1 MPVGSRLKLRVT
13 FATPSSRLSV
23 LAKIT
28 AHATVLLVEDV
39 QIAGEFYR
47 DKLGFEVTYF
57 DKNPSHYAYA
67 NRGEMWV
74 HFARFADVGPAPNS
88 VAVPPDMFDA
98 YVYVDDVDALHAELA
113 GRGAEIIG
121 VVTDTEYGCR
131 EFRVRDPHGYIL
143 AFGKV
148 LS

>member
-1 MPVGSRLKLRVT
+1 
-13 FATPSSRLSV
+13 
-23 LAKIT
+23 
-28 AHATVLLVEDV
+28 LLVGDV
-39 QIAGEFYR
+39 QVAGEFYR

-57 DKNPSHYAYA
+57 DRNPTHYAYA

-74 HFARFADVGPAPNS
+74 HFARFADVAPAPNS
-88 VAVPPDMFDA
+88 VAVPPDMFDI
-98 YVYVDDVDALHAELA
+98 YVYVQDVDALHEELA

-121 VVTDTEYGCR
+121 DVTDTDYGCR
-131 EFRVRDPHGYIL
+131 EFRVRDPDGYIL

>member
-1 MPVGSRLKLRVT
+1 ML
-13 FATPSSRLSV
+13 
-23 LAKIT
+23 T
-28 AHATVLLVEDV
+28 AHATVLLVDNV
-39 QIAGEFYR
+39 QVAGDYYQ

-67 NRGEMWV
+67 NRGEVWM
-74 HFARFADVGPAPNS
+74 HFACFADAGPEPNS

-113 GRGAEIIG
+113 ERGAEIIG

-143 AFGKV
+143 AFGK
-148 LS
+148 LLE

>member
-1 MPVGSRLKLRVT
+1 ML
-13 FATPSSRLSV
+13 
-23 LAKIT
+23 T
-28 AHATVLLVEDV
+28 AHATVLLVDDV
-39 QIAGEFYR
+39 KVAGDYCQ

-67 NRGEMWV
+67 NRGEVSM
-74 HFARFADVGPAPNS
+74 HFACFTAAGPKPNS
-88 VAVPPDMFDA
+88 VAMPPDMFDI
-98 YVYVDDVDALHAELA
+98 YIYVDDVDALHEELA
-113 GRGAEIIG
+113 GRGAEILAAVNETG
-121 VVTDTEYGCR
+121 YGCR

>member
-1 MPVGSRLKLRVT
+1 ML
-13 FATPSSRLSV
+13 
-23 LAKIT
+23 T
-28 AHATVLLVEDV
+28 AHATVLLVDDV
-39 QIAGEFYR
+39 EVAGDYYQ

-67 NRGEMWV
+67 NRGEVWM
-74 HFARFADVGPAPNS
+74 HFACFADAGPEPNS

-98 YVYVDDVDALHAELA
+98 YVYVDDADALHAELA
-113 GRGAEIIG
+113 ERGAEIIG

-131 EFRVRDPHGYIL
+131 EFRVRDPDGYIL

>member
-1 MPVGSRLKLRVT
+1 ML
-13 FATPSSRLSV
+13 
-23 LAKIT
+23 T
-28 AHATVLLVEDV
+28 AHATVLLVDDV
-39 QIAGEFYR
+39 QVAGDYYQ

-67 NRGEMWV
+67 NRGEVWM
-74 HFARFADVGPAPNS
+74 HFACFPDAGPEPNS

-113 GRGAEIIG
+113 ERGAEIIG
-121 VVTDTEYGCR
+121 VVTDTDYGCR
-131 EFRVRDPHGYIL
+131 EFRVRDPDGYIL

>member
-23 LAKIT
+23 LAKIA

-74 HFARFADVGPAPNS
+74 HFARFADVAPAPNS
-88 VAVPPDMFDA
+88 VAVPPDMFDI
-98 YVYVDDVDALHAELA
+98 YVYVEDVDALHEELA

-121 VVTDTEYGCR
+121 DVTDTEYGCR
-131 EFRVRDPHGYIL
+131 EFRVRDPDGYIL

>member
-1 MPVGSRLKLRVT
+1 ML
-13 FATPSSRLSV
+13 
-23 LAKIT
+23 T
-28 AHATVLLVEDV
+28 AHATVLLVDDV
-39 QIAGEFYR
+39 EVAGDYYQ

-67 NRGEMWV
+67 NRGEVWM
-74 HFARFADVGPAPNS
+74 HFACFADAGPEPNS

-113 GRGAEIIG
+113 ERGAEIIG

-131 EFRVRDPHGYIL
+131 EFRVRDPDGYIL

>member
-57 DKNPSHYAYA
+57 DKNPTHYAYA
-67 NRGEMWV
+67 KRGEMWV
-74 HFARFADVGPAPNS
+74 HFACFADVAPAPNS
-88 VAVPPDMFDA
+88 VAVPPDMFDI
-98 YVYVDDVDALHAELA
+98 YVYVEDVDALHEELA

-121 VVTDTEYGCR
+121 DVTDTEYGCR
-131 EFRVRDPHGYIL
+131 EFRVRDPDGYVL

>member
-1 MPVGSRLKLRVT
+1 ML
-13 FATPSSRLSV
+13 
-23 LAKIT
+23 T
-28 AHATVLLVEDV
+28 AHATVLLDDDV
-39 QIAGEFYR
+39 QVAGDYYQ

-67 NRGEMWV
+67 NRGEVWM
-74 HFARFADVGPAPNS
+74 HFACFADAGPEPNS

-113 GRGAEIIG
+113 ERGAEIIG

-131 EFRVRDPHGYIL
+131 EFRVRDPDGYIL

>member
-1 MPVGSRLKLRVT
+1 ML
-13 FATPSSRLSV
+13 
-23 LAKIT
+23 T
-28 AHATVLLVEDV
+28 AHATVLLVDDV
-39 QIAGEFYR
+39 QVAGDYYQ

-67 NRGEMWV
+67 NRGEVRM
-74 HFARFADVGPAPNS
+74 HFACFAAAGPKPNS
-88 VAVPPDMFDA
+88 VAVPPDMFDIYI
-98 YVYVDDVDALHAELA
+98 YVEDVDALHEELA
-113 GRGAEIIG
+113 GRGAEILAAVSETG
-121 VVTDTEYGCR
+121 YGCR

>member
-1 MPVGSRLKLRVT
+1 ML
-13 FATPSSRLSV
+13 
-23 LAKIT
+23 T
-28 AHATVLLVEDV
+28 AHATVLLVDDV
-39 QIAGEFYR
+39 QVAGDYYQ

-57 DKNPSHYAYA
+57 DQNPSHYAYA
-67 NRGEMWV
+67 NRGEVWM
-74 HFARFADVGPAPNS
+74 HFACFADAGPEPNS

-113 GRGAEIIG
+113 ERGAEIIG

-143 AFGKV
+143 AFGK
-148 LS
+148 LLE